1 MPVGGYIVRAEIT
14 LAAALL
20 IMEETKDQVST
31 LF

>member
-1 MPVGGYIVRAEIT
+1 MPVGGCIVRAEIT

-20 IMEETKDQVST
+20 IMEKTKEQVSP